1 MSALGNF
8 IERAL
13 SSLKTDR
20 DVPVGVSDPG
30 DSRGALHMIL
40 KDSQASKFT
49 PPNNADT
56 ITTTN
61 TDNVQVI
68 KYYSGGIAGVL
79 LKTITITS
87 VDCDTK
93 IEVT

>member
-30 DSRGALHMIL
+30 DNRGALHMIL
-40 KDSQASKFT
+40 KDSQASRFT

-61 TDNVQVI
+61 LDNVQTI
-68 KYYSGGIAGVL
+68 KYFLGGTGGTL
-79 LKTITITS
+79 LKTIIITY
-87 VDCDTK
+87 VDCDAK